1 MKKNKVLACLLII
14 ILTMQLPV
22 GNIADAKTVKKTTNQ
37 SKSKTTTATTD
48 SNSGYGLQSI
58 EISKVTKEQIKEVPI
73 YNKNYR
79 NERTTFA
86 TTVNS
91 YYSTYG
97 YEMLAKDTYK
107 GVYTDLVA
115 ACEDFTKSNEDA
127 TLVSENKYGAY
138 TVTVEEN
145 TLLTTELNAILS
157 SLYYDHPEFYWLDS
171 FSYTYNTSNYVVTIT
186 PFCSSEYRLGTTRTT
201 LNSKMDTEIQRYL
214 NLVYGVSSDYKKELI
229 IHDEIINQVQYAYDS
244 TQNPSEEKWAH
255 SIVGV
260 FDTSYKKVVCEG
272 YAKAFQLLMNACGI
286 ESIYIPGKANGTGH
300 AWNKVK
306 LDGDW
311 YNVDVT
317 WDDPTS
323 TSGVPVLSHKYFNV
337 TDAQLSIDHTPGSS
351 TSTGIN
357 NWCYTL
363 PVSDSIIY
371 KYVEETSSKNF
382 SIKYNQP
389 ANATVTLYN
398 QGAIVTTNSAVA
410 SGSAITVEAVPNDFN
425 TTYTATYSINGQSAI
440 SMKENIDQ
448 NSSNVTSYS
457 NTFVMPEED
466 VTVVVTLTQV
476 VKKYSVTFDSK
487 GGSTV
492 QAMTGI
498 TQGSTI
504 TLPADP
510 KYKGYVFG
518 GWYED
523 EEYTVA
529 FNKDSTVNKN
539 MTLYAKWIASEL
551 VRIEADYSG
560 TNLVVGTDINKSD
573 IDVFAI
579 YDDGT
584 RELLQASKFSIYP
597 ETIHNTGNNTI
608 EVSYSGKFASVII
621 YGVEES
627 KSYTVTFDSQGGSNV
642 SPITN
647 VKQGDK
653 ITLPANP
660 TLNDYFFGGWYT
672 QKACITKFSADSE
685 ITSDMT
691 LYAKW
696 VSLLSEPKNTIKS
709 VSATYTGNSILVG
722 NSISKS
728 DVKFTVTDLN
738 GAIHNVIGFTISN
751 YKITAVGTN
760 TLTATFGGFSTTFT
774 VKGISTQS
782 GGDNTNKYVTF
793 ISAGYY
799 GGPVEVGS
807 SIDRNN
813 ITVIAAYNDNSVQ
826 YITDFSMSNLVISSL
841 GTNTIYI
848 YYSGYTATITVNGIP
863 KGTTT
868 PTTPVQPP
876 TSTTVLS
883 SSSSI
888 STSVM
893 KGGYLGVVYPRIS
906 LTTSTNYSTITAE
919 IEEKV
924 LASTIAGKD
933 LGNTNI
939 LQLTLSNIGSHILN
953 QLNRTNVNEVYVN
966 VSMPIQYYGR
976 NDIQITNIALDNATL
991 TRIKNSGKSVY
1002 IQYVG
1007 SSYSEDNDK
1016 TYYTNP
1022 LCSLILKGKEF
1033 NSTANSNVA
1042 LRVTSLDKDYLI
1054 ESAVNQYLDSEDRGN
1069 GVVITLGQNGELNKF
1084 GSVTVDVGGS
1094 LGKESG
1100 DKVYVYGFN
1109 SATKKLDEL
1118 PVTKYTVD
1126 KKQNISLTVGTYS
1139 KYVVLPEETSQEV
1152 ITIASRSKVSKTL
1165 SIKKNKNKQINITL
1179 PMDIGKDDVT
1189 ITYKSSDSKIAYV
1202 SKVGKVYGK
1211 KKGKAV
1217 ITTTIKYGNNSK
1229 KFTTAIIIK

>member
-1 MKKNKVLACLLII
+1 MKKRKVLACLLIL
-14 ILTMQLPV
+14 ILILQMPIV
-22 GNIADAKTVKKTTNQ
+22 NIADAKTVEKATNT
-37 SKSKTTTATTD
+37 SKSKTTTVTTD
-48 SNSGYGLQSI
+48 SNSSGDLQSI
-58 EISKVTKEQIKEVPI
+58 EINKVTKEQIKEVPI
-73 YNKNYR
+73 YNKNSK
-79 NERTTFA
+79 NKRTTFA
-86 TTVNS
+86 TTDIS
-91 YYSTYG
+91 YSSTYG

-107 GVYTDLVA
+107 GVYSDLVA
-115 ACEDFTKSNEDA
+115 ACEEFTKSNKDA
-127 TLVSENKYGAY
+127 TLVSGNKYGTS
-138 TVTVEEN
+138 TVTVKEN
-145 TLLTTELNAILS
+145 TLRTSELNVILCS
-157 SLYYDHPEFYWLDS
+157 VYYDHPEFYWLDS
-171 FSYTYNTSNYVVTIT
+171 FGYTYNSSDYIVSVT
-186 PFCSSEYRLGTTRTT
+186 PFCTSEYSQGSTRTT
-201 LNSKMDTEIQRYL
+201 LNEEMDKEIQRYL
-214 NLVYGVSSDYKKELI
+214 SLVNGVSSNYKKELI

-244 TQNPSEEKWAH
+244 NESPSEEKWAH

-272 YAKAFQLLMNACGI
+272 YAKAFQLLMNASGI
-286 ESIYIPGKANGTGH
+286 ECIYIPGTANGVGH
-300 AWNKVK
+300 GWNKVK
-306 LDGDW
+306 LDEDW

-337 TDAQLSIDHTPGSS
+337 TDAQLLIDHTPGKA

-371 KYVEETSSKNF
+371 KYVDETSSNKFN
-382 SIKYNQP
+382 IQYNQP

-398 QGAIVTTNSAVA
+398 QGAIVTTDSAVA
-410 SGSAITVEAVPNDFN
+410 SGSAITVEAVPSDSN

-440 SMKENIDQ
+440 SMKENIDEI
-448 NSSNVTSYS
+448 SGKVTSYS
-457 NTFVMPEED
+457 NTFEMPEKN

-487 GGSTV
+487 GGSAVKT
-492 QAMTGI
+492 MTGI
-498 TQGSTI
+498 EQGSTI
-504 TLPADP
+504 TLPEP
-510 KYKGYVFG
+510 KYKGYVFD

-551 VRIEADYSG
+551 VRIEANYSG
-560 TNLVVGTDINKSD
+560 INLVVGTDINKSD

-597 ETIHNTGNNTI
+597 ERINYTGNNAI
-608 EVSYSGKFASVII
+608 EVSYSGKVANVII

-627 KSYTVTFDSQGGSNV
+627 RLYTVTFDSQGGSNV

-647 VKQGDK
+647 VKKGDI

-672 QKACITKFSADSE
+672 QKACITKFSTDSE
-685 ITSDMT
+685 ITSDIT

-728 DVKFTVTDLN
+728 DVKVTVTDLN
-738 GAIHNVIGFTISN
+738 GAIHTVTGFTISN

-782 GGDNTNKYVTF
+782 GGDNNYKYVTF

-807 SIDRNN
+807 SVDRNN

-826 YITDFSMSNLVISSL
+826 YITDFTMSNSVITSL
-841 GTNTIYI
+841 GTNTIYV
-848 YYSGYTATITVNGIP
+848 YYSGYTASITVNGIP
-863 KGTTT
+863 KGSTT

-876 TSTTVLS
+876 TSTTIIS

-888 STSVM
+888 STSVIT
-893 KGGYLGVVYPRIS
+893 GGYQGVVYPRIS
-906 LTTSTNYSTITAE
+906 LTTSPNYSTITAE
-919 IEEKV
+919 IEENV
-924 LASTIAGKD
+924 LASAIVGKD

-939 LQLTLSNIGSHILN
+939 LQLTLNNIGSQILN

-976 NDIQITNIALDNATL
+976 NDIQITNIAIDNATL

-1007 SSYSEDNDK
+1007 SSYSAETDK
-1016 TYYTNP
+1016 TYYTDP

-1033 NSTANSNVA
+1033 TSTANSNVA
-1042 LRVTSLDKDYLI
+1042 LRVTSLDKDYQI
-1054 ESAVNQYLDSEDRGN
+1054 ESAVNQYLDSEDRGT

-1084 GSVTVDVGGS
+1084 GSVSVDVGGS

-1109 SATKKLDEL
+1109 VTTKKLDEL

-1126 KKQNISLTVGTYS
+1126 KNQNISLTVSTYS
-1139 KYVVLPEETSQEV
+1139 KYVVLPDETSQEV
-1152 ITIASRSKVSKTL
+1152 TTIASRSKVSKSLT
-1165 SIKKNKNKQINITL
+1165 IKKNKNKQINITL
-1179 PMDIGKDDVT
+1179 PMDIGKDDVK
-1189 ITYKSSDSKIAYV
+1189 ITYKSSDSKVAYV

-1217 ITTTIKYGNNSK
+1217 ITTTIKYGNKSK
-1229 KFTTAIIIK
+1229 KFTTTIVIK